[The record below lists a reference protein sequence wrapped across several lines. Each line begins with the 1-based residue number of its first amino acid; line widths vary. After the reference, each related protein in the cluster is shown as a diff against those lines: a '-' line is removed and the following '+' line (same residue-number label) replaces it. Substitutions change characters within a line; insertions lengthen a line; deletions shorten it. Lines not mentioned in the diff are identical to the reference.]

1 MDCTLNNEKKNYP
14 IEKMQNTKESNWKV
28 DSSYSKEENNFFDCK
43 NQKKI
48 HKNKYINAK
57 KKEKKK
63 HYKMTKKVKE
73 KKNNDIKF
81 NNINSNDLKA
91 SNNING
97 EVEINDNINYTN
109 FQDLL
114 QNDINIHL
122 NKNLYSKNKDN
133 KNLNQNQF
141 SNIKKNIDISNYAIH
156 QNMNM
161 KLNINN
167 INNIYNNLIFLN
179 NNENNFGIKKKNKK
193 KNNKNISSFPQ
204 NLSINGKIYTDF
216 SLIDYKGE
224 NPGMYI
230 NNPFNFE
237 NSFGI
242 FNNNNNYSYKNN
254 LKIDNKN
261 ITNLNYNLIDL
272 SIDNF
277 NSIQKKNYYDQ
288 SIINNNNQ
296 SLLINMKNQTNNY
309 KINSSFV
316 EENINKI
323 NYLEKSKDKK
333 FIYMSDILKYPPF
346 KINQKWKTPYIVHNS
361 NINNEIDEIIFKIKI
376 KISEKEK
383 DIEIPIRKNNNHL
396 SLLNSLFEE
405 KGLNRNQIN
414 NINKEIENVLNLLD
428 NYSQFIINKE
438 SNQNINDIYGFIY
451 NKL

>member
-1 MDCTLNNEKKNYP
+1 
-14 IEKMQNTKESNWKV
+14 
-28 DSSYSKEENNFFDCK
+28 
-43 NQKKI
+43 
-48 HKNKYINAK
+48 
-57 KKEKKK
+57 
-63 HYKMTKKVKE
+63 
-73 KKNNDIKF
+73 
-81 NNINSNDLKA
+81 
-91 SNNING
+91 
-97 EVEINDNINYTN
+97 
-109 FQDLL
+109 
-114 QNDINIHL
+114 
-122 NKNLYSKNKDN
+122 
-133 KNLNQNQF
+133 
-141 SNIKKNIDISNYAIH
+141 
-156 QNMNM
+156 MN
-161 KLNINN
+161 
-167 INNIYNNLIFLN
+167 
-179 NNENNFGIKKKNKK
+179 
-193 KNNKNISSFPQ
+193 
-204 NLSINGKIYTDF
+204 
-216 SLIDYKGE
+216 
-224 NPGMYI
+224 
-230 NNPFNFE
+230 
-237 NSFGI
+237 
-242 FNNNNNYSYKNN
+242 
-254 LKIDNKN
+254 
-261 ITNLNYNLIDL
+261 
-272 SIDNF
+272 
-277 NSIQKKNYYDQ
+277 Q

-414 NINKEIENVLNLLD
+414 NINQEIENVLNLLD

>member
-1 MDCTLNNEKKNYP
+1 MDCTLNNEKNNYP

-48 HKNKYINAK
+48 HKNKYINVK

-179 NNENNFGIKKKNKK
+179 NNENNFGIKKKNIK

-277 NSIQKKNYYDQ
+277 NSIQKKNYHDQ

-296 SLLINMKNQTNNY
+296 SLLKNMKNQTNNY

-346 KINQKWKTPYIVHNS
+346 KINQKSKTPYIIHNS

-383 DIEIPIRKNNNHL
+383 DIEIPIMKNNNHL

-414 NINKEIENVLNLLD
+414 NINQEIENVLNLLD